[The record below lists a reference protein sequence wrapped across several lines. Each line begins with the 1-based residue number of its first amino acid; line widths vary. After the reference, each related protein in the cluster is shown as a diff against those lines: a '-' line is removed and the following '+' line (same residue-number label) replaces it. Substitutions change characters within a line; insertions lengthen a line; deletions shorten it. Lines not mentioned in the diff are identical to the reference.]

1 VNNKICLLG
10 CDKMYESTI
19 ELNDFQKEIWLNNY
33 KAPSDN
39 TIEDTFR
46 RVANTIAA
54 VEEDQ

>member
-1 VNNKICLLG
+1 
-10 CDKMYESTI
+10 MYESTI